1 MAESRAS
8 AKTDRP
14 STADAI
20 TCNLKNDTMHLTR
33 TLTALL
39 CALLA
44 LPVMSQTKKSF
55 TLDDLMSGGSNF
67 WNLQPKNIFTTWW
80 GNRLVETQLDSLIAI
95 SDAQGHTG
103 KRETLFTLADANA
116 ALEAAQLSK
125 THSLYQ
131 VTFPDGKKTEAL
143 IQTSTASAIF
153 DWKAKKITWSAP
165 RAEQTQH
172 FDFSTASRCAAYVK
186 DWNLYVTTADG
197 RTHTVS
203 SDGTREL
210 QYGLSVHRDEFG
222 IFKGTFWSPSGRLL
236 AFYRMDQ
243 TMVSDFP
250 LVDIDHRVAK
260 LAPEKYPMAGMTSH
274 KVTVGIFD
282 PATDKTVYL
291 QAGDPTDRYFT
302 NVSWSPDERTI
313 YMIELPRS
321 QDKAELVAYDV
332 ATGERKGVL
341 YTERNEKYVHPMHG
355 ITFLPWDSSKFIY
368 QSERDG
374 YNHLYLF
381 DTTGKEL
388 CQLTKGDF
396 VVLNLLGFNEKKRS
410 VIISSTES
418 SPIRNNTY
426 SVDVKT
432 GKRSLLDG
440 GKGVHRASL
449 APGGEYIVDR
459 WSSPDV
465 TRRIDLV
472 ATASGKAV
480 NLLDA
485 ADPWADYNVP
495 EITCGTLKAADGETD
510 LYYRMV
516 KPVDFDPGKKYPTV
530 VYVYGGPGLRN
541 VEEARNYWARGWE
554 IYMAQK
560 GYLLFILDNRGSC
573 DRGFAFESCTFRH
586 LGDEE
591 MRDQMKGVEY
601 LKTLPYVDADRL
613 GVHGW
618 SFGGFMTTN
627 LMCSYPDV
635 FKAGVAGGPV
645 IDWKYYEV
653 MYGERYMDTPDENP
667 EGYAG
672 SSLLGKA
679 GNLKGRLQIIVGYND
694 PTCVLQHS
702 LSFLRACEDAGTQPD
717 YFVYPGQGHNMMGQD
732 MVHLHERITRYF
744 EDFLK

>member
-80 GNRLVETQLDSLIAI
+80 GNRLVETQLDSLVAI

-116 ALEAAQLSK
+116 ALETAQLSK

>member
-1 MAESRAS
+1 
-8 AKTDRP
+8 
-14 STADAI
+14 
-20 TCNLKNDTMHLTR
+20 MHLTR

-432 GKRSLLDG
+432 GKRCLLDG

-485 ADPWADYNVP
+485 VDPWADYNVP

>member
-1 MAESRAS
+1 
-8 AKTDRP
+8 
-14 STADAI
+14 
-20 TCNLKNDTMHLTR
+20 MHLTR

-80 GNRLVETQLDSLIAI
+80 GNRLVETQLDSLVAI

-591 MRDQMKGVEY
+591 MRDQMKGVEH